1 MKIQIT
7 FTYNGVKYRKTIN
20 EHGIDMQHYDDI
32 WDTWFGENENEL
44 ADRYYED
51 KDDETELVFEVTAN
65 KKCVNDKYGLY
76 VICGEGIY
84 VNVYANAYSDDYYEQ
99 IHTDEIEVLYA

>member
-7 FTYNGVKYRKTIN
+7 FTYKGVKYRKTIN
-20 EHGIDMQHYDDI
+20 EHEIDMEHYDEI

-44 ADRYYED
+44 ADRHYEE
-51 KDDETELVFEVTAN
+51 KDDETEMVFEVTAD
-65 KKCVNDKYGLY
+65 KKCVNDEYGLY

-84 VNVYANAYSDDYYEQ
+84 INVYPNVYIDNYCEQ
-99 IHTDEIEVLYA
+99 INADEIEVLYA

>member
-20 EHGIDMQHYDDI
+20 ENEIDMEHYDEI

-44 ADRYYED
+44 ADRHYEE
-51 KDDETELVFEVTAN
+51 KDDETEMVFEVTAD
-65 KKCVNDKYGLY
+65 KKCVNDEYGLY

-84 VNVYANAYSDDYYEQ
+84 INVYPNAYRDDYVEQ
-99 IHTDEIEVLYA
+99 INADEIEVLYA

>member
-7 FTYNGVKYRKTIN
+7 FTYNNVKYRQTIDEN
-20 EHGIDMQHYDDI
+20 NVDMERYEDI
-32 WDTWFGENENEL
+32 WDYWFGENDNEL
-44 ADRYYED
+44 AKRHYKE
-51 KDDETELVFEVTAN
+51 KDDEDELVFEVTAN